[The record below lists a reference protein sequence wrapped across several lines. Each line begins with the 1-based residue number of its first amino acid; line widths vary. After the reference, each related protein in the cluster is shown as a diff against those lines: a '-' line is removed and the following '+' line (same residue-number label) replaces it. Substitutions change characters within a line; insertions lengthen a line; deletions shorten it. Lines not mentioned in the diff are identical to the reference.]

1 MDVAKKDLIS
11 TISAHK
17 VEQEFSA
24 VIEAVVELIDPM
36 INVVVVPQKQCSV
49 HAHVYFS

>member
-1 MDVAKKDLIS
+1 MDEPKKDLIS

-24 VIEAVVELIDPM
+24 VIEAVVELIDP
-36 INVVVVPQKQCSV
+36 VVEVVDIVK
-49 HAHVYFS
+49 